1 MICNRCGQSFQAG
14 SIDIYCVAEGEF
26 AVQAFDCPLCG
37 QAYQALTTDGKMRE
51 LIERR
56 KAVRQAIRVA
66 RAKKF
71 SEKTFRRYE
80 RELQK
85 IKREQQAMLPKL
97 KKMGDTILRKQE
109 EMRGQQ

>member
-14 SIDIYCVAEGEF
+14 NIYCVEEGEL

-37 QAYQALTTDGKMRE
+37 QAYQVLTTDRKMRE

-85 IKREQQAMLPKL
+85 IKREQEVMLPKL
-97 KKMGDTILRKQE
+97 KKMGDTILHKRE

>member
-1 MICNRCGQSFQAG
+1 M
-14 SIDIYCVAEGEF
+14 
-26 AVQAFDCPLCG
+26 
-37 QAYQALTTDGKMRE
+37 
-51 LIERR
+51 
-56 KAVRQAIRVA
+56 RQAIRVA

>member
-1 MICNRCGQSFQAG
+1 MICNRCGESFQFDRT
-14 SIDIYCVAEGEF
+14 DIYCVEEGDL
-26 AVQAFDCPLCG
+26 AVEAFDCPLCG
-37 QAYQALTTDGKMRE
+37 QAYQVLTTDGKMRE

-56 KAVRQAIRVA
+56 KAVRQAIKIARV
-66 RAKKF
+66 KKF

-97 KKMGDTILRKQE
+97 KKLGDAILRKQE
-109 EMRGQQ
+109 EARGQQ

>member
-14 SIDIYCVAEGEF
+14 STDIYCVEAGEL
-26 AVQAFDCPLCG
+26 AVQAFDCPFCG
-37 QAYQALTTDGKMRE
+37 QAYQVLTTDRKMRE

-80 RELQK
+80 SKLQK
-85 IKREQQAMLPKL
+85 IKREQQTMLPKL
-97 KKMGDTILRKQE
+97 KKMGDTILHKRE